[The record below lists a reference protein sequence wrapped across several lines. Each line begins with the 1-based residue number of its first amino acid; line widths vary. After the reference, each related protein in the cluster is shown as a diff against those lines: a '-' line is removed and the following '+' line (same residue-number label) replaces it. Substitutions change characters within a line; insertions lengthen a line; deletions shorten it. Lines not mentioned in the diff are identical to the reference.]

1 MSEHTASRREGQLRR
16 VLSALRHDP
25 LALTGTAV
33 LVLLVVVGVAGPWLA
48 PSGINEVDVD
58 RMLQPPSWSHPFGTD
73 ELGRDV
79 LSRVMI
85 AARVSLQVGL
95 VSVGIAL
102 LAGVTLGLLAGYY
115 RGWLDNLLMRC
126 MDVLFAFPVLLL
138 AVAIVAVLGPGLLT
152 AMVAIGVV
160 YTPIFAR
167 VTRAGVLS
175 VREQVFVRAA
185 VSIGAS
191 DLRIIGRHVL
201 PNIAAPLIVQTSL
214 SLAFAILSEA
224 ALSFLG
230 LGVQPRSRPGAGCSS
245 TAGASSPRRGGWAS
259 SRAPPSSSPS
269 WRSTWSATRCATCST
284 PPAHRQRSQEEH
296 GMTDPAVLAIE
307 DLSVTI
313 GTRRGPARAVA
324 GVDWSVRAGRPW
336 PWSASRAA
344 ARA

>member
-1 MSEHTASRREGQLRR
+1 MSGASESTRRR
-16 VLSALRHDP
+16 VLDALRRDP
-25 LALTGTAV
+25 LAVGGTLV
-33 LVLLVVVGVAGPWLA
+33 LLLLVVVGVAGPWLA
-48 PSGINEVDVD
+48 PSGVNDVDVD
-58 RMLQPPSWSHPFGTD
+58 AMLRPPSGAHPFGTD

-79 LSRVMI
+79 LSRVLV
-85 AARVSLQVGL
+85 AARVSLQVGV

-102 LAGVTLGLLAGYY
+102 VAGVTLGLFAGYY
-115 RGWLDNLLMRC
+115 RGWLDSVLMRC

-167 VTRAGVLS
+167 ITRAGVLA

-191 DLRIIGRHVL
+191 DLRIMRRHVL

-230 LGVQPRSRPGAGCSS
+230 LGIQPPAPAWGRMLFDGRGFVTDAWWLGVFPGAAIFLTVLAFNLVGD
-245 TAGASSPRRGGWAS
+245 ALRDVLDPRQLTLSEAR
-259 SRAPPSSSPS
+259 
-269 WRSTWSATRCATCST
+269 RSTTA
-284 PPAHRQRSQEEH
+284 
-296 GMTDPAVLAIE
+296 
-307 DLSVTI
+307 
-313 GTRRGPARAVA
+313 
-324 GVDWSVRAGRPW
+324 
-336 PWSASRAA
+336 
-344 ARA
+344 

>member
-1 MSEHTASRREGQLRR
+1 MSAPTVSPSEGQLRR
-16 VLSALRHDP
+16 AASALRHDP

-48 PSGINEVDVD
+48 PSGINDVDVD
-58 RMLQPPSWSHPFGTD
+58 RMLQAPSWAHPFGTD

-79 LSRVMI
+79 LSRVMV
-85 AARVSLQVGL
+85 AARVSLQVGA

-102 LAGVTLGLLAGYY
+102 LAGVTLGLFAGYY
-115 RGWLDNLLMRC
+115 RGWVDNLLMRC

-152 AMVAIGVV
+152 AMIAIGVV

-191 DLRIIGRHVL
+191 DLRIMRRHVL

-230 LGVQPRSRPGAGCSS
+230 LGVQPPAPAWGRMLYDGRGFVTDAWWLGVFPGAAIFCTVLAFNLVGD
-245 TAGASSPRRGGWAS
+245 ALRDVLDPRQLTVNEAR
-259 SRAPPSSSPS
+259 
-269 WRSTWSATRCATCST
+269 RST
-284 PPAHRQRSQEEH
+284 
-296 GMTDPAVLAIE
+296 G
-307 DLSVTI
+307 
-313 GTRRGPARAVA
+313 
-324 GVDWSVRAGRPW
+324 
-336 PWSASRAA
+336 
-344 ARA
+344 

>member
-1 MSEHTASRREGQLRR
+1 MSGRLGRLVPPWAGVRPRGGGDGQVRRA
-16 VLSALRHDP
+16 LSALWRDP
-25 LALTGTAV
+25 LALSGSAV

-48 PSGINEVDVD
+48 PSGVNEVDTD

-102 LAGVTLGLLAGYY
+102 AVGVTLGLLAGYY
-115 RGWLDNLLMRC
+115 GGWLDNILMRC

-152 AMVAIGVV
+152 AMIAIGVV

-191 DLRIIGRHVL
+191 DLRIMGQHVL

-230 LGVQPRSRPGAGCSS
+230 LGVQPPEPAWGRMLDDGREFVTDAWWLGVFPGAAIFLTVLAFNLVGD
-245 TAGASSPRRGGWAS
+245 ALRDVLDPRQLTVAEAR
-259 SRAPPSSSPS
+259 
-269 WRSTWSATRCATCST
+269 RSTS
-284 PPAHRQRSQEEH
+284 
-296 GMTDPAVLAIE
+296 
-307 DLSVTI
+307 
-313 GTRRGPARAVA
+313 
-324 GVDWSVRAGRPW
+324 
-336 PWSASRAA
+336 
-344 ARA
+344 

>member
-1 MSEHTASRREGQLRR
+1 MSEQTVGRSEGSLRR
-16 VLSALRHDP
+16 ALSALRHDP
-25 LALTGTAV
+25 LALTGSAV
-33 LVLLVVVGVAGPWLA
+33 LVLLVVVGVAGSWLA
-48 PSGINEVDVD
+48 PYGVNDVDVD
-58 RMLQPPSWSHPFGTD
+58 RMLQPPSGAHPFGTD

-79 LSRVMI
+79 LSRVMV

-102 LAGVTLGLLAGYY
+102 VVGVTLGLFAGYY
-115 RGWLDNLLMRC
+115 RGWLDNVLMRC

-152 AMVAIGVV
+152 AMIAIGVV

-191 DLRIIGRHVL
+191 DLRIMRRHVL

-230 LGVQPRSRPGAGCSS
+230 LGVQPPAPAWGRMLFDGRGFVTDAWWLGVFPGAAIFLTVLAFNLVGD
-245 TAGASSPRRGGWAS
+245 ALRDVLDPRQLTVNEAR
-259 SRAPPSSSPS
+259 
-269 WRSTWSATRCATCST
+269 RST
-284 PPAHRQRSQEEH
+284 
-296 GMTDPAVLAIE
+296 G
-307 DLSVTI
+307 
-313 GTRRGPARAVA
+313 
-324 GVDWSVRAGRPW
+324 
-336 PWSASRAA
+336 
-344 ARA
+344 